1 MSLDMSK
8 LLSAMET
15 PNYTSIYAELAKQLL
30 RLEETRAELEAK
42 LGDVTTEIERLE
54 ETMSHLAPLAG
65 YLTDPDSVVGLGIT
79 EAVRQVLDRKIRMS
93 AAEVKTKME
102 QRGFDFSDYSA
113 PDASIRTVL
122 KRLVEAKKAEVEKE
136 GWKSFYK
143 FLPTDEEIPF

>member
-1 MSLDMSK
+1 
-8 LLSAMET
+8 MET
-15 PNYTSIYAELAKQLL
+15 PDYSSIYSELAKQRV
-30 RLEETRAELEAK
+30 RLAETRTELEVK
-42 LGDVTTEIERLE
+42 LGDVKTEIQRLD

-65 YLTDPDSVVGLGIT
+65 FLFLADPDSVVGLGIT
-79 EAVRQVLDRKIRMS
+79 EAVRAVLDKEVRMS

-136 GWKSFYK
+136 GWKTFYK
-143 FLPTDEEIPF
+143 YLPRDDEIPF